1 MKTDWI
7 AGLLGPWSAELAP
20 GSILL
25 RLALSMALAA
35 IIGCE
40 RSSKRHSAGLR
51 TFILV
56 SLAGTAT
63 MLIDQYLMELLPV
76 TIPVLSAAAVIGIT
90 TISANSIL
98 FSSKNQI
105 KGLTTSVGLWCCG
118 IVGLALGAGL
128 YTLALVLFLWPVQ
141 IMDLL
146 SNKHELSVLG
156 APYLKLIGFSYV
168 FNMLSSIYVSAMRSA
183 ENPGFGM
190 KLFGVSTLLNT
201 GMNYLLIFG
210 KCGLP
215 ALGIQGAAI
224 ATLLSRVAE
233 FLICLVCAL
242 RSRILPLD
250 LAAFFR
256 PGWEMLRRF
265 VKYSTPVILNETAWG
280 LGNSLLTVILGY
292 TDNSVE
298 MLAANAVMG
307 NLNRLFLVV
316 CFGLGAATAVMIG
329 KAIGEGRSHREV
341 MDLSRTL
348 LVFTLLVGTGL
359 AAVSLALVPTVF
371 VPVVFPLFKLAGQS
385 AAIAAA
391 LAVTSFVMIPLHA
404 YSISA
409 VTGVLRAGG
418 DVAWSAAL
426 DIAPQWLVALPL
438 TALFALVFKS
448 NYWLVAAAIQAESL
462 LKVPLCALRIRTG
475 KWIHDVTLPQ
485 GEL

>member
-1 MKTDWI
+1 MLKYLKRGPGFYGYLRRLTGPI
-7 AGLLGPWSAELAP
+7 ALQNLITFSLGLIDTLMVSWLGNTQMAAVTTANVPVFLLI
-20 GSILL
+20 SIVFGVQ
-25 RLALSMALAA
+25 S
-35 IIGCE
+35 
-40 RSSKRHSAGLR
+40 GLG
-51 TFILV
+51 ILV
-56 SLAGTAT
+56 SQYWGKKDMESISRAIGVAAMLGT
-63 MLIDQYLMELLPV
+63 
-76 TIPVLSAAAVIGIT
+76 GIT
-90 TISANSIL
+90 L
-98 FSSKNQI
+98 
-105 KGLTTSVGLWCCG
+105 V
-118 IVGLALGAGL
+118 
-128 YTLALVLFLWPVQ
+128 LALVLFLWPVQ

-250 LAAFFR
+250 LAAFLR

-329 KAIGEGRSHREV
+329 KAIGQGQSHREV